1 MTRWMTAAATA
12 WTLLVAARPCLG
24 AGPGAVETYAPPDRI
39 EAVGAEAGAGRGTV
53 HAPAAGEPGLGEHLP
68 LWSVLPFG
76 GILLSIAVF
85 PLVAPRFWHHHFPK
99 VSAAWA
105 GLFAIPFVVA
115 FGGEALH
122 EIAHIYVVDYVPF
135 IILLWALFTIS
146 GGIYVRGTLQG
157 TPRVNLGILLVGT
170 LFASWIGTTGAAMV
184 TIRPLLRANARRR
197 HRAHTVVFFT
207 FLVANIGGSLT
218 PLGDPP
224 LFLGFLH
231 GVPFFWT
238 LFHIL
243 PDTLLSVVIL
253 SVIYYLMDS
262 YYYRREG
269 PHDTR
274 AAERF
279 GIEGAHNLL
288 FLAGVV
294 GAVLMSGTVRLGHVN
309 ILGVHQEWQNL
320 LRDGILIVMGLLS
333 LKTTRRETRWERNQF
348 TWFPILE
355 VAYLF
360 AGIFMTI
367 IPALAI
373 LKAGERGALA
383 GLLRAVNEP
392 WHYFWAAGSL
402 SSFLDNAPT
411 YLTYFNSALG
421 KLGLTEPQVYEAL
434 RGHAGVVD
442 PATLQHFVSY
452 LAAISAGAVFMGAN
466 TYIGNAPN
474 FMVRSIAEE
483 QGVAMPSFFGYM
495 LKYSIPILIPTF
507 VILTFVF
514 FD

>member
-1 MTRWMTAAATA
+1 MNPSDA
-12 WTLLVAARPCLG
+12 
-24 AGPGAVETYAPPDRI
+24 
-39 EAVGAEAGAGRGTV
+39 
-53 HAPAAGEPGLGEHLP
+53 GLGEHLP
-68 LWSVLPFG
+68 LWSVVPFV
-76 GILLSIAVF
+76 GILLSIAIF

-105 GLFAIPFVVA
+105 LLFAIPFVIA
-115 FGGEALH
+115 FDGEALH

-184 TIRPLLRANARRR
+184 TIRPLLRANAARR
-197 HRAHTVVFFT
+197 HRAHTVVFFI

-243 PDTLLSVVIL
+243 PHTLLSIVIL
-253 SVIYYLMDS
+253 SSIYYLMDS

-274 AAERF
+274 VEGAERF
-279 GIEGAHNLL
+279 GIEGAHNFLL
-288 FLAGVV
+288 LLGVV

-320 LRDGILIVMGLLS
+320 LRDGLLIVMGLLS

-373 LKAGERGALA
+373 LKAGERGAFA
-383 GLLRAVNEP
+383 GLVASVQEP
-392 WHYFWAAGSL
+392 WHYFWMTGIL

-411 YLTYFNSALG
+411 YLTFFNSALG
-421 KLGLTEPQVYEAL
+421 KLGLTEPQIYEAL

-442 PATLQHFVSY
+442 LATLERFVSY

-483 QGVAMPSFFGYM
+483 QGVAMPSFLGYM
-495 LKYSIPILIPTF
+495 LKYSIPVLIPTF
-507 VILTFVF
+507 VLLTFVF